1 MRNLDQIMSVLVK
14 GGPNPIQLTGGR
26 LAAAHD
32 HAGDEDGGEEDER
45 PDDEGHEGEEDRPAE
60 GAEHEEPVR
69 PR

>member
-1 MRNLDQIMSVLVK
+1 MVK
-14 GGPNPIQLTGGR
+14 IKTQLTGGR